1 MSGSKKEHVK
11 IILQTIENGTLS
23 EAETEQRLL
32 GLVRQE
38 AERKDRPADL
48 GLIRACLELGDQL
61 QGRSGD
67 VDSER
72 IDKLKRRI
80 AIAYEERKRK
90 KEKRKA
96 ILKFASFGAAAV
108 LLVASFFVPQHWSW
122 IESWSTPDEQQRV
135 LIGHEVT
142 VDRVAKA
149 LADHAAVEQQTY
161 AVNSSA
167 EIDELFGFH
176 SGVPQTLDDEWTLS
190 RGYVDYMSG
199 YIKLSLMYVSSTD
212 PQKRISANM
221 NLFTDIE
228 RAAFT
233 FEQTNDGQMQR
244 VNGLDIYVA
253 DNEGQTTAYWYNKNM
268 YICLSGSASET
279 EIINAILYMIGE

>member
-1 MSGSKKEHVK
+1 MSGTKKEHVK

-48 GLIRACLELGDQL
+48 GLIRACVELGDQL

-80 AIAYEERKRK
+80 AITYEERRKK

-96 ILKFASFGAAAV
+96 ILKYASFGAAAV

-149 LADHAAVEQQTY
+149 LADHATVEQQTY
-161 AVNSSA
+161 SVNSSA
-167 EIDELFGFH
+167 EIDALLGFQ
-176 SGVPQTLDDEWTLS
+176 SGVPQTIDGEWTLS

-279 EIINAILYMIGE
+279 EIMLYYVRSG